1 MTDQYEHIRAVKQAH
16 QERLMR
22 CANVVGVA
30 IGRRKEG
37 GKLTDE
43 AVLVVMVTKK
53 LPPDQLAPE
62 DLLPTEI
69 DGVRV
74 DVQAVGEIRAQPR
87 GGRV

>member
-1 MTDQYEHIRAVKQAH
+1 MTDKYEHIRAVMQAH

-30 IGRRKEG
+30 IGRRKVG
-37 GKLTDE
+37 GEIMDE
-43 AVLVVMVTKK
+43 PVLVVMVTKK
-53 LPPDQLAPE
+53 LPPDKLTPE

-74 DVQAVGEIRAQPR
+74 DVQEVGEIRAQPR